1 MHLNEI
7 TLSKKLLTIETK
19 QDFIVQFPTKSII
32 FILLNKNKTKIMKA
46 VTTLSPTVFQ
56 ARKAEAVRNEIMRK
70 EISLSEFTV
79 LDNTHIE
86 VDGVKIELTPFAFKR
101 LLGRLR
107 IPTAFA
113 KRFES
118 GFGSDGLQQ
127 LVQMMKAMKSSKNDQ
142 TVTLLVDPNAKKIT
156 NILPAG
162 YASISNEAFIDFAEG
177 YINQYGLEVKDFGSD
192 PNGGATINCI
202 SPNGIF
208 RVPGMPD
215 EVFNTGVTFR
225 NTPTRGLE
233 VSPYL
238 NRLTCAN
245 GMTSTAFSETY
256 GLHELTDKSIAEFN
270 DHMIIMASTG
280 FQPAGL
286 ADKIKMANNT
296 DASIAEV
303 QRAMS
308 AMLSADKKIDFEYM
322 QRYLPINRVMKA
334 YSDIGAVPET
344 FTAKQLQNAK
354 SGLSIWEVVN
364 GITNFA
370 SNDDKYDIDD
380 HKKSNLMV
388 SAGNL
393 LMKSNFDTE
402 ALIQFDPFTKTGLLS
417 ETESH
422 RLMGQA

>member
-1 MHLNEI
+1 
-7 TLSKKLLTIETK
+7 
-19 QDFIVQFPTKSII
+19 
-32 FILLNKNKTKIMKA
+32 MKEL
-46 VTTLSPTVFQ
+46 TTLSPTAFQ
-56 ARKAEAVRNEIMRK
+56 ARKAEAVRNEVMRK
-70 EISLSEFTV
+70 EISLSEFNV
-79 LDNTHIE
+79 IDNTHIE

-113 KRFES
+113 KRFS
-118 GFGSDGLQQ
+118 DGFGTDGLQQ
-127 LVQMMKAMKSSKNDQ
+127 LVQMMKTMKSSKNDQ
-142 TVTLLVDPNAKKIT
+142 TVTLLVDPRNKVIT

-192 PNGGATINCI
+192 PNGGATINCV
-202 SPNGIF
+202 SPNSVF
-208 RVPGMPD
+208 SVPGMSD
-215 EVFNTGVTFR
+215 EIFNTGVTFR

-238 NRLTCAN
+238 NRLVCSN
-245 GMTSTAFSETY
+245 GMSSTAFSETY
-256 GLHELTDKSIAEFN
+256 GLHELTDKSISEFN
-270 DHMIIMASTG
+270 EHMISMASTG
-280 FQPAGL
+280 FQPVGL
-286 ADKIKMANNT
+286 ADKIRSANNT

-308 AMLSADKKIDFEYM
+308 AMLSTDKKIDFEYM

-334 YSDIGAVPET
+334 YSDIGAEPST
-344 FTAKQLQNAK
+344 FTTKQLQNAK

-370 SNDDKYDIDD
+370 SNDEKYNIDD
-380 HKKSNLMV
+380 HKTGNLMV

-393 LMKSNFDTE
+393 LMKKNFDTE
-402 ALIQFDPFTKTGLLS
+402 ALIQFDPFANKSLLS
-417 ETESH
+417 ENESA

>member
-1 MHLNEI
+1 
-7 TLSKKLLTIETK
+7 
-19 QDFIVQFPTKSII
+19 
-32 FILLNKNKTKIMKA
+32 MKEL
-46 VTTLSPTVFQ
+46 TTLSPTAFQ
-56 ARKAEAVRNEIMRK
+56 ARKAEAVRNEVMRK
-70 EISLSEFTV
+70 EISLSEFNV
-79 LDNTHIE
+79 IDNTHIE

-113 KRFES
+113 KRFS
-118 GFGSDGLQQ
+118 DGFGTDGLQQ
-127 LVQMMKAMKSSKNDQ
+127 LVQMMKTMKSSKNDQ
-142 TVTLLVDPNAKKIT
+142 TVTLLVDPRNKVIT

-162 YASISNEAFIDFAEG
+162 YASISNEAFVDFAEG

-192 PNGGATINCI
+192 PNGGATINCV
-202 SPNGIF
+202 SPNSVF
-208 RVPGMPD
+208 SVPGMSD
-215 EVFNTGVTFR
+215 EIFNTGVTFR

-238 NRLTCAN
+238 NRLVCSN
-245 GMTSTAFSETY
+245 GMSSTAFSETY
-256 GLHELTDKSIAEFN
+256 GLHELTDKSISEFN
-270 DHMIIMASTG
+270 EHMISMASTG
-280 FQPAGL
+280 FQPVGL
-286 ADKIKMANNT
+286 ADKIRSANDT

-308 AMLSADKKIDFEYM
+308 AMLSTDKKIDYEYM

-334 YSDIGAVPET
+334 YSDIGAEPST
-344 FTAKQLQNAK
+344 FTTKQLQNAK

-370 SNDDKYDIDD
+370 SNDEKYNIDD
-380 HKKSNLMV
+380 HKTGNLMV

-393 LMKSNFDTE
+393 LMKKNFDTE
-402 ALIQFDPFTKTGLLS
+402 ALIQFDPFANKSLLS
-417 ETESH
+417 ENESA

>member
-1 MHLNEI
+1 
-7 TLSKKLLTIETK
+7 
-19 QDFIVQFPTKSII
+19 
-32 FILLNKNKTKIMKA
+32 MKEL
-46 VTTLSPTVFQ
+46 TTLSPTAFQ
-56 ARKAEAVRNEIMRK
+56 ARKAEAVRNEVMRK
-70 EISLSEFTV
+70 EISLSEFNV
-79 LDNTHIE
+79 IDNTHIE

-113 KRFES
+113 KRFS
-118 GFGSDGLQQ
+118 DGFGTDGLQQ
-127 LVQMMKAMKSSKNDQ
+127 LVQMMKTMKSSKNDQ
-142 TVTLLVDPNAKKIT
+142 TVTLLVDPRNKVIT

-162 YASISNEAFIDFAEG
+162 YASISNEAFVDFAEG

-192 PNGGATINCI
+192 PNGGATINCV
-202 SPNGIF
+202 SPNSVF
-208 RVPGMPD
+208 SVPGMSD
-215 EVFNTGVTFR
+215 EIFNTGVTFR

-238 NRLTCAN
+238 NRLVCSN
-245 GMTSTAFSETY
+245 GMSSTAFSETY
-256 GLHELTDKSIAEFN
+256 GLHELTDKSISEFN
-270 DHMIIMASTG
+270 DHMISMASTG
-280 FQPAGL
+280 FQPVGL
-286 ADKIKMANNT
+286 ADKIRSANNT

-308 AMLSADKKIDFEYM
+308 AMLSTDKKIDYEYM

-334 YSDIGAVPET
+334 YSDIGAEPST
-344 FTAKQLQNAK
+344 FTTKQLQNAK

-370 SNDDKYDIDD
+370 SNDEKYNIDD
-380 HKKSNLMV
+380 HKTGNLMV

-393 LMKSNFDTE
+393 LMKKNFDTE
-402 ALIQFDPFTKTGLLS
+402 ALIQFDPFANKSLLS
-417 ETESH
+417 ENESA

>member
-1 MHLNEI
+1 
-7 TLSKKLLTIETK
+7 
-19 QDFIVQFPTKSII
+19 
-32 FILLNKNKTKIMKA
+32 MKEL
-46 VTTLSPTVFQ
+46 TTLSPTAF
-56 ARKAEAVRNEIMRK
+56 ALRKDEAIRNEVMRK
-70 EISLSEFTV
+70 EISLSEFNV
-79 LDNTHIE
+79 IDNTHIE

-113 KRFES
+113 KRFET

-127 LVQMMKAMKSSKNDQ
+127 LVQMMKTMKSSKNDQ
-142 TVTLLVDPNAKKIT
+142 TVTLLVDPRAKKVT

-162 YASISNEAFIDFAEG
+162 YASISNEAFVEFAEG

-192 PNGGATINCI
+192 PNGGATINCV
-202 SPNGIF
+202 SPNSVF
-208 RVPGMPD
+208 SVPGMSD

-238 NRLTCAN
+238 NRLVCSN
-245 GMTSTAFSETY
+245 GMSSTAFSETY
-256 GLHELTDKSIAEFN
+256 GLHELTDKSISEFN
-270 DHMIIMASTG
+270 EHMIQMASTG
-280 FQPAGL
+280 FQPVGL

-308 AMLSADKKIDFEYM
+308 AMLSTDKKIDFEYM

-334 YSDIGAVPET
+334 YSDIGAEPST
-344 FTAKQLQNAK
+344 FTTKQLQNAK

-370 SNDDKYDIDD
+370 SNDEKYNIDD
-380 HKKSNLMV
+380 HKTGNLMV

-393 LMKSNFDTE
+393 LMKKNFDTE
-402 ALIQFDPFTKTGLLS
+402 ALIQFDPFANKQLLNES
-417 ETESH
+417 ESA

>member
-1 MHLNEI
+1 
-7 TLSKKLLTIETK
+7 
-19 QDFIVQFPTKSII
+19 
-32 FILLNKNKTKIMKA
+32 MKEL
-46 VTTLSPTVFQ
+46 TTLSPTAFA
-56 ARKAEAVRNEIMRK
+56 ARKAEAVRNEVMRK
-70 EISLSEFTV
+70 EISLSEFNV
-79 LDNTHIE
+79 IDNTHIE

-113 KRFES
+113 KRFET

-127 LVQMMKAMKSSKNDQ
+127 LVQMMKTMKSSKNDQ
-142 TVTLLVDPNAKKIT
+142 TVTLLVDPRAKKVT

-162 YASISNEAFIDFAEG
+162 YASISNEAFVDFAEG

-192 PNGGATINCI
+192 PNGGATINCV
-202 SPNGIF
+202 SPNSVF
-208 RVPGMPD
+208 QVPGMAD
-215 EVFNTGVTFR
+215 EIFNTGVTFR

-238 NRLTCAN
+238 NRLVCSN
-245 GMTSTAFSETY
+245 GMSSTAFSETY
-256 GLHELTDKSIAEFN
+256 GLHELSDKSISEFN
-270 DHMIIMASTG
+270 EHMITMASTG
-280 FQPAGL
+280 FQPVGL

-308 AMLSADKKIDFEYM
+308 AMLSTDKKIDYDYM

-334 YSDIGAVPET
+334 YSDIGAEPST
-344 FTAKQLQNAK
+344 FTTKQLQNAK

-370 SNDDKYDIDD
+370 SNDEKYNIDD
-380 HKKSNLMV
+380 HKTGNLMV

-393 LMKSNFDTE
+393 LMKKNFDTE
-402 ALIQFDPFTKTGLLS
+402 ALLQFDPFANRQLLN
-417 ETESH
+417 ENESA

>member
-1 MHLNEI
+1 
-7 TLSKKLLTIETK
+7 
-19 QDFIVQFPTKSII
+19 
-32 FILLNKNKTKIMKA
+32 MKEL
-46 VTTLSPTVFQ
+46 TTLSPTAFQ
-56 ARKAEAVRNEIMRK
+56 ARKAEAVRNEVMRK
-70 EISLSEFTV
+70 EISLSEFNV
-79 LDNTHIE
+79 IDNTHIE

-113 KRFES
+113 KRFS
-118 GFGSDGLQQ
+118 DGFGTDGLQQ
-127 LVQMMKAMKSSKNDQ
+127 LVQMMKTMKSSKNDQ
-142 TVTLLVDPNAKKIT
+142 TVTLLVDPREKKIT

-192 PNGGATINCI
+192 PNGGATINCV
-202 SPNGIF
+202 SPNSIF
-208 RVPGMPD
+208 TVPGMSD

-238 NRLTCAN
+238 NRLVCSN
-245 GMTSTAFSETY
+245 GMTSTSFSETY
-256 GLHELTDKSIAEFN
+256 GLHELTDKSISEFN
-270 DHMIIMASTG
+270 DHMISMASTG
-280 FQPAGL
+280 FQPVGL

-308 AMLSADKKIDFEYM
+308 TMLTADKKIDFEYM

-334 YSDIGAVPET
+334 YSDIGAEPST
-344 FTAKQLQNAK
+344 FTTKQLQNAK

-370 SNDDKYDIDD
+370 SNDTRYNIDD
-380 HKKSNLMV
+380 HKTSNLMV

-393 LMKSNFDTE
+393 LMKKNFDTE
-402 ALIQFDPFTKTGLLS
+402 ALIQFDPFANKQLLS
-417 ETESH
+417 ANESA

>member
-1 MHLNEI
+1 
-7 TLSKKLLTIETK
+7 
-19 QDFIVQFPTKSII
+19 
-32 FILLNKNKTKIMKA
+32 MKEL
-46 VTTLSPTVFQ
+46 TTLSPTAF
-56 ARKAEAVRNEIMRK
+56 ALRKDEAIRNEVMRK
-70 EISLSEFTV
+70 EISLSEFNV
-79 LDNTHIE
+79 IDNTHIE

-113 KRFES
+113 KRFET

-127 LVQMMKAMKSSKNDQ
+127 LVQMMKTMKSSKNDQ
-142 TVTLLVDPNAKKIT
+142 TVTLLVDPRAKKVT

-162 YASISNEAFIDFAEG
+162 YASISNEAFVEFAEG

-192 PNGGATINCI
+192 PNGGATINCV
-202 SPNGIF
+202 SPNSVF
-208 RVPGMPD
+208 SVPGMSD

-238 NRLTCAN
+238 NRLVCSN
-245 GMTSTAFSETY
+245 GMSSTAFSETY
-256 GLHELTDKSIAEFN
+256 GLHELTDKSISEFN
-270 DHMIIMASTG
+270 EHMIQMASTG
-280 FQPAGL
+280 FQPVGL

-308 AMLSADKKIDFEYM
+308 AMLSTDKKIDFEYM

-334 YSDIGAVPET
+334 YSDIGAEPST
-344 FTAKQLQNAK
+344 FTTKQLQNAK

-370 SNDDKYDIDD
+370 SNDEKYNIDD
-380 HKKSNLMV
+380 HKTGNLMV

-393 LMKSNFDTE
+393 LMKKNFDTE
-402 ALIQFDPFTKTGLLS
+402 ALLQFDPFANKQLLNES
-417 ETESH
+417 ESA

>member
-1 MHLNEI
+1 
-7 TLSKKLLTIETK
+7 
-19 QDFIVQFPTKSII
+19 
-32 FILLNKNKTKIMKA
+32 MKEL
-46 VTTLSPTVFQ
+46 TTLSPTAF
-56 ARKAEAVRNEIMRK
+56 AIRKDEAIRNEVMRK
-70 EISLSEFTV
+70 EISLSEFNV
-79 LDNTHIE
+79 IDNTHIE
-86 VDGVKIELTPFAFKR
+86 VDGVKIELTAFAFKR

-113 KRFES
+113 KRFET

-127 LVQMMKAMKSSKNDQ
+127 LVQMMKTMKSSKNDQ
-142 TVTLLVDPNAKKIT
+142 TVTLLVDPREKKVT

-192 PNGGATINCI
+192 PNGGATINCV
-202 SPNGIF
+202 SPNSVF
-208 RVPGMPD
+208 SVPGMSD

-238 NRLTCAN
+238 NRLVCSN
-245 GMTSTAFSETY
+245 GMSSTAFSETY
-256 GLHELTDKSIAEFN
+256 GLHELTDKSIREFN
-270 DHMIIMASTG
+270 DHMISMASTG
-280 FQPAGL
+280 FQPVGL
-286 ADKIKMANNT
+286 ADKIKSANDT

-308 AMLSADKKIDFEYM
+308 AMLSTDKKIDFEYM

-334 YSDIGAVPET
+334 YSDIGAEPST
-344 FTAKQLQNAK
+344 FTTKQLQNAK

-370 SNDDKYDIDD
+370 SNDEKYNIDD
-380 HKKSNLMV
+380 HKTGNLMV

-393 LMKSNFDTE
+393 LMKKNFDTE
-402 ALIQFDPFTKTGLLS
+402 ALIQFDPFANKQLLN
-417 ETESH
+417 EKESA

>member
-1 MHLNEI
+1 
-7 TLSKKLLTIETK
+7 
-19 QDFIVQFPTKSII
+19 
-32 FILLNKNKTKIMKA
+32 MKDL
-46 VTTLSPTVFQ
+46 TTLSGTVFEQ
-56 ARKAEAVRNEIMRK
+56 KKAEAIRNEVMRK
-70 EISLSEFTV
+70 ELSLSEFNV
-79 LDNTHIE
+79 IDNTHIE

-113 KRFES
+113 KRFSE
-118 GFGSDGLQQ
+118 GFGADGLKQ
-127 LVQMMKAMKSSKNDQ
+127 LVSMMKTMKSSKNDQ
-142 TVTLLVDPNAKKIT
+142 TVTLLVDPREKKIT

-162 YASISNEAFIDFAEG
+162 YASISNEAFVDFAEG

-192 PNGGATINCI
+192 PNGGATINCV
-202 SPNGIF
+202 SPNSVF
-208 RVPGMPD
+208 KVPGMSD

-238 NRLTCAN
+238 NRLVCSN

-256 GLHELTDKSIAEFN
+256 GLHELTDKSISEFN
-270 DHMIIMASTG
+270 EHMISMASTG
-280 FQPAGL
+280 FQPVGL
-286 ADKIKMANNT
+286 ADKIRSANNT

-308 AMLSADKKIDFEYM
+308 AMLSTDKKIDYEYM

-334 YSDIGAVPET
+334 YSDIGAEPST
-344 FTAKQLQNAK
+344 FTNKQLQNAK

-370 SNDDKYDIDD
+370 SNDERYNIDD
-380 HKKSNLMV
+380 HKTGNLMV

-393 LMKSNFDTE
+393 LMKKNFDTE
-402 ALIQFDPFTKTGLLS
+402 ALIQFDPFANKSLLS
-417 ETESH
+417 ENESA

>member
-1 MHLNEI
+1 
-7 TLSKKLLTIETK
+7 
-19 QDFIVQFPTKSII
+19 
-32 FILLNKNKTKIMKA
+32 MKEL
-46 VTTLSPTVFQ
+46 TTLSPTAFQ
-56 ARKAEAVRNEIMRK
+56 ARKAEAVRNEVMRK
-70 EISLSEFTV
+70 EISLSEFNV
-79 LDNTHIE
+79 IDNTHIE

-127 LVQMMKAMKSSKNDQ
+127 LVQMMKTMKSSKNDQ
-142 TVTLLVDPNAKKIT
+142 TVTLLVDPRAKKVT

-192 PNGGATINCI
+192 PSGGATINCV
-202 SPNGIF
+202 SPNSVF
-208 RVPGMPD
+208 SVPGMSD
-215 EVFNTGVTFR
+215 EIFNTGVTFR

-238 NRLTCAN
+238 NRLVCSN
-245 GMTSTAFSETY
+245 GMTSTSFSETY
-256 GLHELTDKSIAEFN
+256 GLHELTDKSIREFN
-270 DHMIIMASTG
+270 DHMISMASTG
-280 FQPAGL
+280 FQPVGL
-286 ADKIKMANNT
+286 ADKIKSANNT

-308 AMLSADKKIDFEYM
+308 AMLSTDKKIDYEYM

-334 YSDIGAVPET
+334 YSDIGAEPST
-344 FTAKQLQNAK
+344 FTTKQLQNAK

-370 SNDDKYDIDD
+370 SNDTRYNIDD
-380 HKKSNLMV
+380 HKTGNLMV

-393 LMKSNFDTE
+393 LMKKNFDTE
-402 ALIQFDPFTKTGLLS
+402 ALIQFDPFANGSGLL
-417 ETESH
+417 TANESA

>member
-1 MHLNEI
+1 M
-7 TLSKKLLTIETK
+7 
-19 QDFIVQFPTKSII
+19 
-32 FILLNKNKTKIMKA
+32 
-46 VTTLSPTVFQ
+46 TTLSPTAFQ
-56 ARKAEAVRNEIMRK
+56 ARKAEAVRNEVMRK
-70 EISLSEFTV
+70 EISLSEFNV
-79 LDNTHIE
+79 IDNTHIE

-113 KRFES
+113 KRFS
-118 GFGSDGLQQ
+118 DGFGADGLQQ
-127 LVQMMKAMKSSKNDQ
+127 LVQMMKTMKSSKNDQ
-142 TVTLLVDPNAKKIT
+142 TVTLLVDPRNKVIT

-192 PNGGATINCI
+192 PNGGATINCV
-202 SPNGIF
+202 SPNSVF
-208 RVPGMPD
+208 QVPGMSD

-238 NRLTCAN
+238 NRLVCSN

-256 GLHELTDKSIAEFN
+256 GLHELTDKSISEFN
-270 DHMIIMASTG
+270 DHMISMASTG
-280 FQPAGL
+280 FQPVGL
-286 ADKIKMANNT
+286 ADKIKAANET

-308 AMLSADKKIDFEYM
+308 AMLSTDKKIDFDYM

-334 YSDIGAVPET
+334 YSDIGAEPST
-344 FTAKQLQNAK
+344 FTNKQLQNAK

-370 SNDDKYDIDD
+370 SNDERYNIDD
-380 HKKSNLMV
+380 HKTGNLMV

-393 LMKSNFDTE
+393 LMKKNFDTE
-402 ALIQFDPFTKTGLLS
+402 ALIQFDPFANKSLLS
-417 ETESH
+417 ENESA

>member
-1 MHLNEI
+1 
-7 TLSKKLLTIETK
+7 
-19 QDFIVQFPTKSII
+19 
-32 FILLNKNKTKIMKA
+32 MKEL
-46 VTTLSPTVFQ
+46 TTLSPTAFQ
-56 ARKAEAVRNEIMRK
+56 ARKAEAVRNEVMRK
-70 EISLSEFTV
+70 EISLSEFNV
-79 LDNTHIE
+79 IDNTHIE
-86 VDGVKIELTPFAFKR
+86 VDGVKIELTQFAFKR

-113 KRFES
+113 KRFEL
-118 GFGSDGLQQ
+118 GFGSDGLKQ
-127 LVQMMKAMKSSKNDQ
+127 LVQMMKTMKSSKNDQ
-142 TVTLLVDPNAKKIT
+142 TVTLLVDPRAKKVT

-192 PNGGATINCI
+192 PSGGATINCV
-202 SPNGIF
+202 SPNSVF
-208 RVPGMPD
+208 SVPGMSD

-238 NRLTCAN
+238 NRLVCSN
-245 GMTSTAFSETY
+245 GMSSTSFSETY
-256 GLHELTDKSIAEFN
+256 GLHELTDKSIREFN
-270 DHMIIMASTG
+270 DHMISMASTG
-280 FQPAGL
+280 FQPVGL
-286 ADKIKMANNT
+286 ADKIKSANDT

-308 AMLSADKKIDFEYM
+308 AMLSTDKKIDFEYM

-334 YSDIGAVPET
+334 YSDIGAEPST
-344 FTAKQLQNAK
+344 FTTKQLQNAK

-370 SNDDKYDIDD
+370 SNDEKYNIDD
-380 HKKSNLMV
+380 HKTGSLMV

-393 LMKSNFDTE
+393 LMKKNFDTE
-402 ALIQFDPFTKTGLLS
+402 ALIQFDPFATTGLLS
-417 ETESH
+417 EKESA

>member
-1 MHLNEI
+1 
-7 TLSKKLLTIETK
+7 
-19 QDFIVQFPTKSII
+19 
-32 FILLNKNKTKIMKA
+32 MKEL
-46 VTTLSPTVFQ
+46 TTLSPTAFA
-56 ARKAEAVRNEIMRK
+56 ARKAEAVRNEVMRK
-70 EISLSEFTV
+70 EISLSEFNV
-79 LDNTHIE
+79 IDNTHIE
-86 VDGVKIELTPFAFKR
+86 VDGVSIELTPFAFKR

-113 KRFES
+113 KRFET

-127 LVQMMKAMKSSKNDQ
+127 LVQMMKTMKSSKNDQ
-142 TVTLLVDPNAKKIT
+142 TVTLLVDPRAKKVT

-162 YASISNEAFIDFAEG
+162 YASISNEAFVDFAEG

-192 PNGGATINCI
+192 PNGGATINCV
-202 SPNGIF
+202 SPNSVF
-208 RVPGMPD
+208 QVPGMSD
-215 EVFNTGVTFR
+215 EIFNTGVTFR

-238 NRLTCAN
+238 NRLVCSN
-245 GMTSTAFSETY
+245 GMSSTAFSETY
-256 GLHELTDKSIAEFN
+256 GLHELTDKSISEFN
-270 DHMIIMASTG
+270 EHMITMASTG
-280 FQPAGL
+280 FQPVGL
-286 ADKIKMANNT
+286 ADKIKAANNT

-308 AMLSADKKIDFEYM
+308 AMLSTDKKIDYDYM

-334 YSDIGAVPET
+334 YSDIGAEPST
-344 FTAKQLQNAK
+344 FTTKQLQNAK

-370 SNDDKYDIDD
+370 SNDEKYNIDD
-380 HKKSNLMV
+380 HKTGSLMV

-393 LMKSNFDTE
+393 LMKKNFDTE
-402 ALIQFDPFTKTGLLS
+402 ALLQFDPFANRQLLN
-417 ETESH
+417 ENESA

>member
-1 MHLNEI
+1 MKEI
-7 TLSKKLLTIETK
+7 
-19 QDFIVQFPTKSII
+19 
-32 FILLNKNKTKIMKA
+32 
-46 VTTLSPTVFQ
+46 TTLSPTAF
-56 ARKAEAVRNEIMRK
+56 ALRKDEAIRNEVMRK
-70 EISLSEFTV
+70 EISLSEFNV
-79 LDNTHIE
+79 IDNTHIE
-86 VDGVKIELTPFAFKR
+86 VDGVKIELTAFAFKR

-113 KRFES
+113 KRFET

-127 LVQMMKAMKSSKNDQ
+127 LVQMMKTMKSSKNDQ
-142 TVTLLVDPNAKKIT
+142 TVTLLVDPREKKVT

-192 PNGGATINCI
+192 PSGGATINCV
-202 SPNGIF
+202 SPNSVF
-208 RVPGMPD
+208 SVPGMSD

-238 NRLTCAN
+238 NRLVCSN
-245 GMTSTAFSETY
+245 GMSSTAFSETY
-256 GLHELTDKSIAEFN
+256 GLHELTDKSISEFN
-270 DHMIIMASTG
+270 EHMITMASTG
-280 FQPAGL
+280 FQPVGL
-286 ADKIKMANNT
+286 ADKIKAANNT

-308 AMLSADKKIDFEYM
+308 AMLSTDKKIDYEYM

-334 YSDIGAVPET
+334 YSDIGAEPST
-344 FTAKQLQNAK
+344 FTTKQLQNAK

-370 SNDDKYDIDD
+370 SNDEKYNIDD
-380 HKKSNLMV
+380 HKTGNLMV

-393 LMKSNFDTE
+393 LMKKNFDTE
-402 ALIQFDPFTKTGLLS
+402 ALLQFDPFANKSLLS
-417 ETESH
+417 ETESA

>member
-1 MHLNEI
+1 
-7 TLSKKLLTIETK
+7 
-19 QDFIVQFPTKSII
+19 
-32 FILLNKNKTKIMKA
+32 MKEL
-46 VTTLSPTVFQ
+46 TTLSPTAFA
-56 ARKAEAVRNEIMRK
+56 ARKAEAVRNEVMRK
-70 EISLSEFTV
+70 EISLSEFNV
-79 LDNTHIE
+79 IDNTHIE

-113 KRFES
+113 KRFET

-127 LVQMMKAMKSSKNDQ
+127 LVQMMKTMKSSKNDQ
-142 TVTLLVDPNAKKIT
+142 TVTLLVDPRAKKVT

-177 YINQYGLEVKDFGSD
+177 YINQYGLDVKDFGSD
-192 PNGGATINCI
+192 PNGGATINCV
-202 SPNGIF
+202 SPNSVF
-208 RVPGMPD
+208 SVPGMSD
-215 EVFNTGVTFR
+215 EIFSTGVTFR

-238 NRLTCAN
+238 NRLVCSN
-245 GMTSTAFSETY
+245 GMSSTAFSENY
-256 GLHELTDKSIAEFN
+256 GLHELTDKSIREFN
-270 DHMIIMASTG
+270 DHMISMASTG
-280 FQPAGL
+280 FQPVGL
-286 ADKIKMANNT
+286 ADKIKSANNT

-308 AMLSADKKIDFEYM
+308 AMLSTDKKIDYEYM

-334 YSDIGAVPET
+334 YSDIGAEPST
-344 FTAKQLQNAK
+344 FTTKQLQNAK

-370 SNDDKYDIDD
+370 SNDQKYNIDD
-380 HKKSNLMV
+380 HKTGNLMV

-393 LMKSNFDTE
+393 LMKKNFDTE
-402 ALIQFDPFTKTGLLS
+402 ALIQFDPFATTGLLS
-417 ETESH
+417 ENESA

>member
-1 MHLNEI
+1 M
-7 TLSKKLLTIETK
+7 
-19 QDFIVQFPTKSII
+19 
-32 FILLNKNKTKIMKA
+32 
-46 VTTLSPTVFQ
+46 TTLSPTAFQ
-56 ARKAEAVRNEIMRK
+56 ARKAEAVRNEVMRK
-70 EISLSEFTV
+70 EISLSEFNV
-79 LDNTHIE
+79 IDNTHIE

-113 KRFES
+113 KRFS
-118 GFGSDGLQQ
+118 DGFGADGLQQ
-127 LVQMMKAMKSSKNDQ
+127 LVQMMKTMKSSKNDQ
-142 TVTLLVDPNAKKIT
+142 TVTLLVDPRNKVIT

-177 YINQYGLEVKDFGSD
+177 YINHYGLEVKDFGSD
-192 PNGGATINCI
+192 PNGGATINCV
-202 SPNGIF
+202 SPNSVF
-208 RVPGMPD
+208 QVPGMSD

-238 NRLTCAN
+238 NRLVCSN

-256 GLHELTDKSIAEFN
+256 GLHELTDKSISEFN
-270 DHMIIMASTG
+270 DHMISMASTG
-280 FQPAGL
+280 FQPVGL
-286 ADKIKMANNT
+286 ADKIKAANET

-308 AMLSADKKIDFEYM
+308 AMLSTDKKIDFDYM

-334 YSDIGAVPET
+334 YSDIGAEPST
-344 FTAKQLQNAK
+344 FTNKQLQNAK

-370 SNDDKYDIDD
+370 SNDERYNIDD
-380 HKKSNLMV
+380 HKTGNLMV

-393 LMKSNFDTE
+393 LMKKNFDTE
-402 ALIQFDPFTKTGLLS
+402 ALIQFDPFANKSLLS
-417 ETESH
+417 ENESA

>member
-1 MHLNEI
+1 M
-7 TLSKKLLTIETK
+7 
-19 QDFIVQFPTKSII
+19 
-32 FILLNKNKTKIMKA
+32 
-46 VTTLSPTVFQ
+46 TTLSPTAFQ
-56 ARKAEAVRNEIMRK
+56 ARKAEAVRNEVMRK
-70 EISLSEFTV
+70 EISLSEFNV
-79 LDNTHIE
+79 IDNTHIE

-113 KRFES
+113 KRFS
-118 GFGSDGLQQ
+118 DGFGADGLQQ
-127 LVQMMKAMKSSKNDQ
+127 LVQMMKTMKSSKNDQ
-142 TVTLLVDPNAKKIT
+142 TVTLLVDPRNKVIT

-192 PNGGATINCI
+192 PNGGATINCV
-202 SPNGIF
+202 SPNSVF
-208 RVPGMPD
+208 SVPGMSD

-238 NRLTCAN
+238 NRLVCSN
-245 GMTSTAFSETY
+245 GMSSTAFSETY
-256 GLHELTDKSIAEFN
+256 GLHELTDKSISEFN
-270 DHMIIMASTG
+270 EHMITMASTG
-280 FQPAGL
+280 FQPVGL
-286 ADKIKMANNT
+286 ADKIKAANET

-308 AMLSADKKIDFEYM
+308 AMLSTDKKIDYEYM

-334 YSDIGAVPET
+334 YSDIGAEPST
-344 FTAKQLQNAK
+344 FTNKQLQNAK

-370 SNDDKYDIDD
+370 SNDEKYNIDD
-380 HKKSNLMV
+380 HKTGNLMV

-393 LMKSNFDTE
+393 LMKKNFDTE
-402 ALIQFDPFTKTGLLS
+402 ALLQFDPFANKQLLNES
-417 ETESH
+417 ESA

>member
-1 MHLNEI
+1 
-7 TLSKKLLTIETK
+7 
-19 QDFIVQFPTKSII
+19 
-32 FILLNKNKTKIMKA
+32 MKE
-46 VTTLSPTVFQ
+46 VTTLSPAVFQ
-56 ARKAEAVRNEIMRK
+56 SRKDEAIRNEVMRK

-113 KRFES
+113 KRFS
-118 GFGSDGLQQ
+118 DGFGTDGLQQ
-127 LVQMMKAMKSSKNDQ
+127 LVQMMKTMKSSKNDQ
-142 TVTLLVDPNAKKIT
+142 TVTLLVDPREKKIT

-202 SPNGIF
+202 SPNGVF
-208 RVPGMPD
+208 RVPGMSD

-238 NRLTCAN
+238 NRLVCSN
-245 GMTSTAFSETY
+245 GMTSTSFSETY
-256 GLHELTDKSIAEFN
+256 GLHELTDKSISEFN
-270 DHMIIMASTG
+270 DHMISMASTG
-280 FQPAGL
+280 FQPVGL

-308 AMLSADKKIDFEYM
+308 TMLTADKKIDFEYM

-334 YSDIGAVPET
+334 YSDIGAEPST
-344 FTAKQLQNAK
+344 FTTKQLQNAK

-370 SNDDKYDIDD
+370 SNDTRYNIDD
-380 HKKSNLMV
+380 HKTSNLMV

-393 LMKSNFDTE
+393 LMKKNFDTE
-402 ALIQFDPFTKTGLLS
+402 ALIQFDPFANKQLLS
-417 ETESH
+417 ANESA

>member
-1 MHLNEI
+1 
-7 TLSKKLLTIETK
+7 
-19 QDFIVQFPTKSII
+19 
-32 FILLNKNKTKIMKA
+32 MKEL
-46 VTTLSPTVFQ
+46 TTLSPTAF
-56 ARKAEAVRNEIMRK
+56 AIRKDEAIRNEVMRK
-70 EISLSEFTV
+70 EISLSEFNV
-79 LDNTHIE
+79 IDNTHIE

-113 KRFES
+113 KRFET
-118 GFGSDGLQQ
+118 GFGSDGLKQ
-127 LVQMMKAMKSSKNDQ
+127 LVQMMKTMKSSKNDQ
-142 TVTLLVDPNAKKIT
+142 TVTLLVDPRAKKVT

-192 PNGGATINCI
+192 PSGGATINCV
-202 SPNGIF
+202 SPNSVF
-208 RVPGMPD
+208 SVPGMSD

-238 NRLTCAN
+238 NRLVCSN
-245 GMTSTAFSETY
+245 GMSSTAFSETY
-256 GLHELTDKSIAEFN
+256 GLHELTDKSISEFN
-270 DHMIIMASTG
+270 EHMISMASTG
-280 FQPAGL
+280 FQPVGL
-286 ADKIKMANNT
+286 ADKIKSANDT

-308 AMLSADKKIDFEYM
+308 AMLSTDKKIDFEYM

-334 YSDIGAVPET
+334 YSDIGAEPST
-344 FTAKQLQNAK
+344 FTTKQLQNAK

-370 SNDDKYDIDD
+370 SNDEKYNIDD
-380 HKKSNLMV
+380 HKTGNLMV

-393 LMKSNFDTE
+393 LMKKNFDTE
-402 ALIQFDPFTKTGLLS
+402 ALIQFDPFANRQLLN
-417 ETESH
+417 ETESA

>member
-1 MHLNEI
+1 
-7 TLSKKLLTIETK
+7 
-19 QDFIVQFPTKSII
+19 
-32 FILLNKNKTKIMKA
+32 MKE
-46 VTTLSPTVFQ
+46 VTTLSPAVFQ
-56 ARKAEAVRNEIMRK
+56 SRKDEAIRNEVMRK

-113 KRFES
+113 KRFS
-118 GFGSDGLQQ
+118 DGFGTDGLQQ
-127 LVQMMKAMKSSKNDQ
+127 LVQMMKTMKSSKNDQ
-142 TVTLLVDPNAKKIT
+142 TVTLLVDPREKKIT

-202 SPNGIF
+202 SPNGVF
-208 RVPGMPD
+208 RVPGMSD

-238 NRLTCAN
+238 NRLVCSN

-256 GLHELTDKSIAEFN
+256 GLHELTDKSISEFN
-270 DHMIIMASTG
+270 DHMISMASTG
-280 FQPAGL
+280 FQPVGL

-308 AMLSADKKIDFEYM
+308 AMLSTDKKIDFEYM

-334 YSDIGAVPET
+334 YSDIGAEPST
-344 FTAKQLQNAK
+344 FTTKQLQNAK

-370 SNDDKYDIDD
+370 SNDTRYNIDD
-380 HKKSNLMV
+380 HKTSNLMV

-393 LMKSNFDTE
+393 LMKRNFDTE
-402 ALIQFDPFTKTGLLS
+402 ALLQFDPFANKSLLS
-417 ETESH
+417 ANESA

>member
-1 MHLNEI
+1 
-7 TLSKKLLTIETK
+7 
-19 QDFIVQFPTKSII
+19 
-32 FILLNKNKTKIMKA
+32 MKEL
-46 VTTLSPTVFQ
+46 TTLSPTAF
-56 ARKAEAVRNEIMRK
+56 ALRKDEAIRNEVMRK
-70 EISLSEFTV
+70 EISLSEFNV
-79 LDNTHIE
+79 IDNTHIE
-86 VDGVKIELTPFAFKR
+86 VDGVSIELTPFAFKR

-113 KRFES
+113 NRFES

-127 LVQMMKAMKSSKNDQ
+127 LVQMMKTMKSSKNDQ
-142 TVTLLVDPNAKKIT
+142 TVTLLVDPREKKIT

-192 PNGGATINCI
+192 PNGGATINCV
-202 SPNGIF
+202 SPNSIF
-208 RVPGMPD
+208 TVPGMSD

-238 NRLTCAN
+238 NRLVCSN
-245 GMTSTAFSETY
+245 GMTSTSFSETY
-256 GLHELTDKSIAEFN
+256 GLHELTDKSISEFN
-270 DHMIIMASTG
+270 DHMISMASTG
-280 FQPAGL
+280 FQPVGL

-308 AMLSADKKIDFEYM
+308 AMLSTDKKIDFEYM

-334 YSDIGAVPET
+334 YSDIGAEPST
-344 FTAKQLQNAK
+344 FTTKQLQNAK

-370 SNDDKYDIDD
+370 SNDTRYNIDD
-380 HKKSNLMV
+380 HKTSNLMV

-393 LMKSNFDTE
+393 LMKKNFDTE
-402 ALIQFDPFTKTGLLS
+402 ALIQFDPFANRQLLS
-417 ETESH
+417 ANESA

>member
-1 MHLNEI
+1 
-7 TLSKKLLTIETK
+7 
-19 QDFIVQFPTKSII
+19 
-32 FILLNKNKTKIMKA
+32 MKEL
-46 VTTLSPTVFQ
+46 TTLSPTAF
-56 ARKAEAVRNEIMRK
+56 ALRKEEAVRNEVMRK
-70 EISLSEFTV
+70 EISLSEFNV
-79 LDNTHIE
+79 IDNTHIE
-86 VDGVKIELTPFAFKR
+86 VDGVSIELTPFAFKR

-113 KRFES
+113 KRFET

-127 LVQMMKAMKSSKNDQ
+127 LVQMMKTMKSSKNDQ
-142 TVTLLVDPNAKKIT
+142 TVTLLVDPRAKKVT

-162 YASISNEAFIDFAEG
+162 YASISNEAFVDFAEG

-192 PNGGATINCI
+192 PNGGATINCV
-202 SPNGIF
+202 SPNSVF
-208 RVPGMPD
+208 QVPGMAD
-215 EVFNTGVTFR
+215 EIFNTGVTFR

-238 NRLTCAN
+238 NRLVCSN
-245 GMTSTAFSETY
+245 GMSSTAFSETY
-256 GLHELTDKSIAEFN
+256 GLHELSDKSISEFN
-270 DHMIIMASTG
+270 EHMITMASTG
-280 FQPAGL
+280 FQPVGL
-286 ADKIKMANNT
+286 ADKIKAANNT

-308 AMLSADKKIDFEYM
+308 AMLSADKKIDFDYM

-334 YSDIGAVPET
+334 YSDIGAEPST
-344 FTAKQLQNAK
+344 FTTKQLQNAK

-370 SNDDKYDIDD
+370 SNDEKYNIDD
-380 HKKSNLMV
+380 HKTGNLMV

-393 LMKSNFDTE
+393 LMKKNFDTE
-402 ALIQFDPFTKTGLLS
+402 ALIQFDPFANRQLLN
-417 ETESH
+417 ENESA

>member
-1 MHLNEI
+1 
-7 TLSKKLLTIETK
+7 
-19 QDFIVQFPTKSII
+19 
-32 FILLNKNKTKIMKA
+32 MKEL
-46 VTTLSPTVFQ
+46 TTLSPTAFQ
-56 ARKAEAVRNEIMRK
+56 ARKAEAVRNEVMRK
-70 EISLSEFTV
+70 EISLSEFNV
-79 LDNTHIE
+79 IDNTHIE

-113 KRFES
+113 KRFS
-118 GFGSDGLQQ
+118 DGFGTDGLQQ
-127 LVQMMKAMKSSKNDQ
+127 LVQMMKTMKSSKNDQ
-142 TVTLLVDPNAKKIT
+142 TVTLLVDPRNKVIT

-192 PNGGATINCI
+192 PNGGATINCV
-202 SPNGIF
+202 SPNSVF
-208 RVPGMPD
+208 SVPGMSD

-238 NRLTCAN
+238 NRLVCSN
-245 GMTSTAFSETY
+245 GMSSTAFSETY
-256 GLHELTDKSIAEFN
+256 GLHELTDKSISEFN
-270 DHMIIMASTG
+270 EHMITMASTG
-280 FQPAGL
+280 FQPVGL
-286 ADKIKMANNT
+286 ADKIKAANET

-308 AMLSADKKIDFEYM
+308 AMLSTDKKIDFEYM

-334 YSDIGAVPET
+334 YSDIGAEPST
-344 FTAKQLQNAK
+344 FTTKQLQNAK

-370 SNDDKYDIDD
+370 SNDEKYNIDD
-380 HKKSNLMV
+380 HKTGNLMV

-393 LMKSNFDTE
+393 LMKKNFDTE
-402 ALIQFDPFTKTGLLS
+402 ALIQFDPFHSTGLLS
-417 ETESH
+417 ENESA

>member
-1 MHLNEI
+1 
-7 TLSKKLLTIETK
+7 
-19 QDFIVQFPTKSII
+19 
-32 FILLNKNKTKIMKA
+32 MKEL
-46 VTTLSPTVFQ
+46 TTLSPTAF
-56 ARKAEAVRNEIMRK
+56 AIRKDEAIRNEVMRK
-70 EISLSEFTV
+70 EISLSEFNV
-79 LDNTHIE
+79 IDNTHIE

-113 KRFES
+113 KRFET
-118 GFGSDGLQQ
+118 GFGSDGLKQ
-127 LVQMMKAMKSSKNDQ
+127 LVQMMKTMKSSKNDQ
-142 TVTLLVDPNAKKIT
+142 TVTLLVDPRAKKVT

-162 YASISNEAFIDFAEG
+162 YASISNEAFVNFAEG

-192 PNGGATINCI
+192 PSGGATINCV
-202 SPNGIF
+202 SPNAIF
-208 RVPGMPD
+208 TVPGMTD

-238 NRLTCAN
+238 NRLVCSN
-245 GMTSTAFSETY
+245 GMSSTAFSETY
-256 GLHELTDKSIAEFN
+256 GLHELTDKSIEEFN
-270 DHMIIMASTG
+270 QHMITMASTG
-280 FQPAGL
+280 FQPVGL
-286 ADKIKMANNT
+286 ADKIKAANDT

-308 AMLSADKKIDFEYM
+308 AMLSTDKKIDFEYM

-334 YSDIGAVPET
+334 YSDIGAEPST
-344 FTAKQLQNAK
+344 FTTKQLQNAK

-370 SNDDKYDIDD
+370 SNDEKYNIDD
-380 HKKSNLMV
+380 HKTGNLMV

-393 LMKSNFDTE
+393 LMKKNFDTE
-402 ALIQFDPFTKTGLLS
+402 ALLQFDPFANKQLLNES
-417 ETESH
+417 ESA

>member
-1 MHLNEI
+1 M
-7 TLSKKLLTIETK
+7 
-19 QDFIVQFPTKSII
+19 
-32 FILLNKNKTKIMKA
+32 
-46 VTTLSPTVFQ
+46 TTLSPTAFQ
-56 ARKAEAVRNEIMRK
+56 ARKAEAVRNEVMRK
-70 EISLSEFTV
+70 EISLSEFNV
-79 LDNTHIE
+79 IDNTHIE

-113 KRFES
+113 KRFS
-118 GFGSDGLQQ
+118 DGFGADGLQQ
-127 LVQMMKAMKSSKNDQ
+127 LVQMMKTMKSSKNDQ
-142 TVTLLVDPNAKKIT
+142 TVTLLVDPRNKVIT

-192 PNGGATINCI
+192 PNGGATINCV
-202 SPNGIF
+202 SPNSVF
-208 RVPGMPD
+208 QVPGMSD

-238 NRLTCAN
+238 NRLVCSN

-256 GLHELTDKSIAEFN
+256 GLHELTDKSISEFN
-270 DHMIIMASTG
+270 DHMISMASTG
-280 FQPAGL
+280 FQPVGL
-286 ADKIKMANNT
+286 ADKIKAANET

-308 AMLSADKKIDFEYM
+308 AMLSTDKKIDYDYM

-334 YSDIGAVPET
+334 YSDIGAEPST
-344 FTAKQLQNAK
+344 FTNKQLQNAK

-370 SNDDKYDIDD
+370 SNDERYNIDD
-380 HKKSNLMV
+380 HKTGNLMV

-393 LMKSNFDTE
+393 LMKKNFDTE
-402 ALIQFDPFTKTGLLS
+402 ALIQFDPFANKSLLS
-417 ETESH
+417 ENESA

>member
-1 MHLNEI
+1 
-7 TLSKKLLTIETK
+7 
-19 QDFIVQFPTKSII
+19 
-32 FILLNKNKTKIMKA
+32 MKEL
-46 VTTLSPTVFQ
+46 TTLSPAVFQ
-56 ARKAEAVRNEIMRK
+56 SRKDEAIRNEVMRK
-70 EISLSEFTV
+70 EISLSEFNV
-79 LDNTHIE
+79 IDNTHIE
-86 VDGVKIELTPFAFKR
+86 VDGVKIELTPFAFQR

-113 KRFES
+113 KRFS
-118 GFGSDGLQQ
+118 DGFGTDGLQQ
-127 LVQMMKAMKSSKNDQ
+127 LVQMMKTMKSSKNDQ
-142 TVTLLVDPNAKKIT
+142 TVTLLVDPREKKIT

-192 PNGGATINCI
+192 PNGGATINCV
-202 SPNGIF
+202 SPNSIF
-208 RVPGMPD
+208 TVPGMSD

-238 NRLTCAN
+238 NRLVCSN

-256 GLHELTDKSIAEFN
+256 GLHELTDKSISEFN
-270 DHMIIMASTG
+270 DHMISMASTG
-280 FQPAGL
+280 FQPVGL

-308 AMLSADKKIDFEYM
+308 AMLSTDKKIDFEYM

-334 YSDIGAVPET
+334 YSDIGAEPST
-344 FTAKQLQNAK
+344 FTTKQLQNAK

-370 SNDDKYDIDD
+370 SNDTRYNIDD
-380 HKKSNLMV
+380 HKTSNLMV

-393 LMKSNFDTE
+393 LMKRNFDTE
-402 ALIQFDPFTKTGLLS
+402 ALLQFDPFANKSLLS
-417 ETESH
+417 ANESA

>member
-1 MHLNEI
+1 
-7 TLSKKLLTIETK
+7 
-19 QDFIVQFPTKSII
+19 
-32 FILLNKNKTKIMKA
+32 MKEL
-46 VTTLSPTVFQ
+46 TTLSPTAF
-56 ARKAEAVRNEIMRK
+56 AIRKDEAIRNEVMRK
-70 EISLSEFTV
+70 EISLSEFNV
-79 LDNTHIE
+79 IDNTHIE
-86 VDGVKIELTPFAFKR
+86 VDGVKIELTAFAFKR

-113 KRFES
+113 KRFET

-127 LVQMMKAMKSSKNDQ
+127 LVQMMKTMKSSKNDQ
-142 TVTLLVDPNAKKIT
+142 TVTLLVDPREKKVT

-192 PNGGATINCI
+192 PNGGATINCV
-202 SPNGIF
+202 SPNSVF
-208 RVPGMPD
+208 SVPGMSD

-238 NRLTCAN
+238 NRLVCSN
-245 GMTSTAFSETY
+245 GMSSTAFSETY
-256 GLHELTDKSIAEFN
+256 GLHELTDKSIREFN
-270 DHMIIMASTG
+270 DHMISMASTG
-280 FQPAGL
+280 FQPVGL
-286 ADKIKMANNT
+286 ADKIKSANDT

-308 AMLSADKKIDFEYM
+308 AMLSTDKKIDFEYM

-334 YSDIGAVPET
+334 YSDIGAEPST
-344 FTAKQLQNAK
+344 FTTKQLQNAK

-370 SNDDKYDIDD
+370 SNDEKYNIDD
-380 HKKSNLMV
+380 HKTGNLMV

-393 LMKSNFDTE
+393 LMKKNFDTE
-402 ALIQFDPFTKTGLLS
+402 ALIQFDPFANKQLLS
-417 ETESH
+417 ENESA

>member
-1 MHLNEI
+1 M
-7 TLSKKLLTIETK
+7 
-19 QDFIVQFPTKSII
+19 
-32 FILLNKNKTKIMKA
+32 
-46 VTTLSPTVFQ
+46 TTLSPTAFQ
-56 ARKAEAVRNEIMRK
+56 ARKAEAVRNEVMRK
-70 EISLSEFTV
+70 EISLSEFNV
-79 LDNTHIE
+79 IDNTHIE

-113 KRFES
+113 KRFS
-118 GFGSDGLQQ
+118 DGFGADGLQQ
-127 LVQMMKAMKSSKNDQ
+127 LVQMMKTMKSSKNDQ
-142 TVTLLVDPNAKKIT
+142 TVTLLVDPRNKVIT

-192 PNGGATINCI
+192 PNGGATINCV
-202 SPNGIF
+202 SPNSVF
-208 RVPGMPD
+208 KVPGMSD

-238 NRLTCAN
+238 NRLVCSN

-256 GLHELTDKSIAEFN
+256 GLHELTDKSISEFN
-270 DHMIIMASTG
+270 DHMISMASTG
-280 FQPAGL
+280 FQPVGL
-286 ADKIKMANNT
+286 ADKIKAANET

-308 AMLSADKKIDFEYM
+308 AMLSTDKKIDFDYM

-334 YSDIGAVPET
+334 YSDIGAEPST
-344 FTAKQLQNAK
+344 FTNKQLQNAK

-370 SNDDKYDIDD
+370 SNDERYNIDD
-380 HKKSNLMV
+380 HKTGNLMV

-393 LMKSNFDTE
+393 LMKKNFDTE
-402 ALIQFDPFTKTGLLS
+402 ALIQFDPFANKSLLS
-417 ETESH
+417 ENESA